1 MAIILPGLMLD
12 IPRFRIG
19 IDCSLASMALEIVS
33 ARNFPIP
40 VKTQKCTLLRSRR
53 PAVDRAKLHSAG
65 IGEPGCDRRI
75 R

>member
-1 MAIILPGLMLD
+1 MAIMLLGLMLD
-12 IPRFRIG
+12 IPRLRIG
-19 IDCSLASMALEIVS
+19 IDRSRASMALEIFS

-40 VKTQKCTLLRSRR
+40 MKTQKCTHLRSRH